1 MEHLA
6 RGQQHMLKKSPSL
19 YKAIQTDTHSWAR
32 ARKRK
37 VMYYIIM
44 CASAAPP
51 REGPSLYCTAGSVGW
66 IHALFSPS
74 VRSTHFQSTVDAS
87 SLIFF
92 LPCSFWLGPVLP
104 LPHDEHGNS
113 HINDNIL
120 NKRMSLLIPL
130 FRRS

>member
-51 REGPSLYCTAGSVGW
+51 
-66 IHALFSPS
+66 
-74 VRSTHFQSTVDAS
+74 
-87 SLIFF
+87 
-92 LPCSFWLGPVLP
+92 P
-104 LPHDEHGNS
+104 LPPRGTISVLYGRQRWLD
-113 HINDNIL
+113 
-120 NKRMSLLIPL
+120 PC
-130 FRRS
+130 FV